1 MADPVPQ
8 WGRRKCPVSKWREQG
23 VASGVRTYGMLP
35 KASVGTREIRRTQAE
50 PVGPDKLSKRG
61 WSDGLSKVGL
71 ADSTLRQGEPV
82 TWGSGQRDLS
92 PSKET

>member
-1 MADPVPQ
+1 
-8 WGRRKCPVSKWREQG
+8 
-23 VASGVRTYGMLP
+23 VASGVRTYGMLS

-50 PVGPDKLSKRG
+50 PVEPDKLSKQG
-61 WSDGLSKVGL
+61 WLDGLSEVGL

-82 TWGSGQRDLS
+82 TWGSGQRDLD